1 MFEFN
6 KRETLNKEE
15 EFPLPDDAELEPGR
29 QHAGTKPVQSVRG
42 TGRGEAAVIGPS
54 IHING
59 DLHGEED
66 LIIEGEVKGTVHLKN
81 NSLTIGSHGK
91 VTADVY
97 AHTIFVDGF
106 IEGDIYG
113 AEQISIRKS
122 AQMQGNIT
130 APRVSLEDGARF
142 KGAIEM
148 DPDVSQNVFGKSH
161 GTSQGVASKNTNAA
175 PPASSQQTT
184 TSGSSTDDTENQS
197 SGKSHNDG
205 KNVSASSSA
214 AS

>member
-15 EFPLPDDAELEPGR
+15 DFPLPDDAESEPGK
-29 QHAGTKPVQSVRG
+29 QNTSTKPVQSVRG

-161 GTSQGVASKNTNAA
+161 GTSQDNANKNTNVA
-175 PPASSQQTT
+175 PSTGSQQTP
-184 TSGSSTDDTENQS
+184 TSGSSTSNSQNQS
-197 SGKSHNDG
+197 AG
-205 KNVSASSSA
+205 KNQKDDSSVSASSSA
-214 AS
+214 AG

>member
-6 KRETLNKEE
+6 KRETTEKDE
-15 EFPLPDDAELEPGR
+15 EFPLPDDADV
-29 QHAGTKPVQSVRG
+29 GTARHESGSKTAQSNRG
-42 TGRGEAAVIGPS
+42 AGRGEAAVIGPS

-81 NSLTIGSHGK
+81 NSLTIGTHGK

-97 AHTIFVDGF
+97 AHTIFVDGY
-106 IEGDIYG
+106 IDGDIYG

-148 DPDVSQNVFGKSH
+148 DPDVSQNVFGK
-161 GTSQGVASKNTNAA
+161 GQETTNKGPGAATPAGSQKTATVT
-175 PPASSQQTT
+175 
-184 TSGSSTDDTENQS
+184 SSTSESQNQS
-197 SGKSHNDG
+197 TSKSDNAVD
-205 KNVSASSSA
+205 NIASSA
-214 AS
+214 AG